1 MHPAPFVRGVEF
13 FVESKEP
20 IMSSLEETFN
30 AESYETRELAWE
42 LQQPNPDQQRI
53 KIFLEQEANLRAALQ
68 LANMTEK
75 DVVKN
80 PALKPLQL
88 QRHLKAQSDTAGL

>member
-1 MHPAPFVRGVEF
+1 
-13 FVESKEP
+13 
-20 IMSSLEETFN
+20 MSSLENTFN

-53 KIFLEQEANLRAALQ
+53 KIFLEQEADLRTALQ
-68 LANMTEK
+68 IANMSEK
-75 DVVKN
+75 DVMKN

-88 QRHLKAQSDTAGL
+88 HKRLKTGSENAGL